1 MIFGGISVDKLME
14 FLSKNSKEIWTL
26 LSVLLGGAITYI
38 STSTAE
44 KKKNKRQMQ
53 KEKLEKILIP
63 YCTCLEST
71 IKQSSKVDLKNEYLY
86 KEVNL
91 QQWYEDLKKPVE
103 YLDAAKR
110 IYLSKSSRKL
120 LEKYSEIVN
129 LFEGNLDK
137 EYNKCLIEY
146 KNYLE
151 NILIEFPNIYNF
163 MEIMIGM
170 DVVTENK
177 VKLAI
182 LNKSEISLLN
192 NITGIDFIHNDEP
205 KNYRY
210 TSINLNDKIREIW
223 DAINYGIMSFDD
235 IVENEEELA
244 CILLDFINENTKNE
258 RNKLKNIID
267 DTSGLEELKNIYQIL
282 DEMRNKLIK
291 EIDKIAK

>member
-1 MIFGGISVDKLME
+1 M
-14 FLSKNSKEIWTL
+14 
-26 LSVLLGGAITYI
+26 LGGAITYI

-53 KEKLEKILIP
+53 KEKLERILIP
-63 YCTCLEST
+63 YCTCLESA
-71 IKQSSKVDLKNEYLY
+71 IKEIRKVYLKNEYLC

-129 LFEGNLDK
+129 LFEVNLDK
-137 EYNKCLIEY
+137 EYSKCLRKY
-146 KNYLE
+146 NNYLE
-151 NILIEFPNIYNF
+151 NILIKFPNIYHS
-163 MEIMIGM
+163 MEIWIGM
-170 DVVTENK
+170 DAVTENK
-177 VKLAI
+177 VKLSI
-182 LNKSEISLLN
+182 LNKSEISLLS
-192 NITGIDFIHNDEP
+192 NITVIDFIHNDEP
-205 KNYRY
+205 ENYRH
-210 TSINLNDKIREIW
+210 TSINLNDEIRDIW
-223 DAINYGIMSFDD
+223 GAINYNIMSFDD

-258 RNKLKNIID
+258 KNKLKNIID

>member
-1 MIFGGISVDKLME
+1 
-14 FLSKNSKEIWTL
+14 
-26 LSVLLGGAITYI
+26 
-38 STSTAE
+38 
-44 KKKNKRQMQ
+44 MQ
-53 KEKLEKILIP
+53 KEKLEKILVP

-71 IKQSSKVDLKNEYLY
+71 IKERSKVDFKNEHLY

-129 LFEGNLDK
+129 LFEVNLDK
-137 EYNKCLIEY
+137 EYSKCLRKY
-146 KNYLE
+146 NNYLE
-151 NILIEFPNIYNF
+151 NILIKFPNIYHS
-163 MEIMIGM
+163 MEIWIGM
-170 DVVTENK
+170 DAVTENK
-177 VKLAI
+177 VKLSI
-182 LNKSEISLLN
+182 LNKSEISLLS
-192 NITGIDFIHNDEP
+192 NITVIDFIHNDEP
-205 KNYRY
+205 ENYRH
-210 TSINLNDKIREIW
+210 TSINLNDEIRDIW
-223 DAINYGIMSFDD
+223 GAINYNIMSFDD

-258 RNKLKNIID
+258 KNKLKNIID

-291 EIDKIAK
+291 EIDKIAR

>member
-1 MIFGGISVDKLME
+1 MDKLME

-26 LSVLLGGAITYI
+26 LSVLLGGVITYI
-38 STSTAE
+38 STSRAE

-71 IKQSSKVDLKNEYLY
+71 IKERSKVDFKNEYLY

-91 QQWYEDLKKPVE
+91 QQWYENLKKPVE

-110 IYLSKSSRKL
+110 VYLSKSSRKL

-129 LFEGNLDK
+129 LFEVNLDK

-151 NILIEFPNIYNF
+151 NILMEFSNIAYS
-163 MEIMIGM
+163 M
-170 DVVTENK
+170 DIIISMDTLTEGK

-192 NITGIDFIHNDEP
+192 NITGIDFIHNDDPE
-205 KNYRY
+205 NCRY
-210 TSINLNDKIREIW
+210 TSINLNDKTREIW
-223 DAINYGIMSFDD
+223 GAINYGIMSYDD
-235 IVENEEELA
+235 IVENDEELA

-258 RNKLKNIID
+258 KNKLKNIID
-267 DTSGLEELKNIYQIL
+267 DTSGLEELKNIYKIL
-282 DEMRNKLIK
+282 DEMRNKLIQ

>member
-1 MIFGGISVDKLME
+1 ME
-14 FLSKNSKEIWTL
+14 FLSENSKEIWTL

-71 IKQSSKVDLKNEYLY
+71 IKEISKVHLKKEYLY

-110 IYLSKSSRKL
+110 IYLSKGARRL
-120 LEKYSEIVN
+120 LEEYSAIVN
-129 LFEGNLDK
+129 LFKVNLDK

-151 NILIEFPNIYNF
+151 NILIKFPNIYHS

-170 DVVTENK
+170 DAVTENK

-192 NITGIDFIHNDEP
+192 NITGIYFIHNDDDED
-205 KNYRY
+205 YSC

-223 DAINYGIMSFDD
+223 GAIDYGIMSFDD
-235 IVENEEELA
+235 IVENEEKLA

-258 RNKLKNIID
+258 KNKLKNIID
-267 DTSGLEELKNIYQIL
+267 DTSGLEELVNTYQIL
-282 DEMRNKLIK
+282 DKIRSKLIK
-291 EIDKIAK
+291 EIDEIAK